1 MIVPAGLVNLADVVD
16 HPWIA
21 SLKVAVTLAVRLTAV
36 AAAAGVFAVTVGA
49 GPVVKVQ
56 VTVVRGAP
64 AVSRMAVGP
73 PVRVTVYLVSLARA
87 AVGLRVHWLAVVV
100 LCVGAAAAITVPAGF
115 FSWNVD
121 VVTPVTAS
129 LKVAVGVTPVPTETP
144 FTPGVCAVTV
154 GAALVTGGFGVTAL
168 LGADAAL
175 SCVPLV
181 ASTLNV

>member
-87 AVGLRVHWLAVVV
+87 AVGLRIHWLAVVA
-100 LCVGAAAAITVPAGF
+100 LCVTPPPITVPAGF

-129 LKVAVGVTPVPTETP
+129 LKVAVGLAPVLTETP
-144 FTPGVCAVTV
+144 FTPGVRAVTV

-168 LGADAAL
+168 LAPDAAL

-181 ASTLNV
+181 AS